1 MNSLERKITVDQVEE
16 MIYRDANGGT
26 VILKNGKNITI
37 NEHSSTD
44 LIDGSYKELIEALE
58 RRADLEWLQ
67 HQDWPAFDAPV
78 GVMKGVDLF
87 SGCGGISAGLW
98 EACRNIGVQLEMV
111 MACDL
116 FPAAKTSYVANFSPN
131 HFLDES
137 IEEYVNGGIGEK
149 KTEEERALKKLL
161 GSVDIVVGGPPCQGN
176 SNLNNHTRGID
187 PRNEL
192 YMRMIRFVEI
202 FKPKYV
208 LIENVRG
215 VVNAKQKV
223 VPRANAILEDMGYVV
238 DHGVIRGEEIG
249 IPQTRAR
256 HFTVAVKS
264 KDVNVD
270 FKTISAPTVSEPR
283 SVGWVI
289 EDLQNRTINSDLL
302 FYKTPRAT
310 KVNQDRM
317 DWFFEEGFEGER
329 YDLPNSMRPKC
340 QQGDHTYPAV
350 YGRMRWDK
358 PAPTLTT
365 GFGCNGRGRF
375 THPLEARVLSPHE
388 AARVQT
394 FPDFFDMKMINKRT
408 DLHTLIGNAVPPL
421 MARHVLSKLFQ
432 ITREGNL
439 AAQ

>member
-1 MNSLERKITVDQVEE
+1 MATKITLDEVEE
-16 MIYRDANGGT
+16 MVYHGSDGST
-26 VILKNGKNITI
+26 LILKNGKNITI
-37 NEHSSTD
+37 TD
-44 LIDGSYKELIEALE
+44 DSYKELLE
-58 RRADLEWLQ
+58 SFARRADLEWLQ
-67 HQDWPAFDAPV
+67 QEEWPSLEQPD
-78 GVMKGVDLF
+78 GTMKGVDLF

-98 EACRNIGVQLEMV
+98 EACRNIGINLEMV

-116 FPAAKTSYVANFSPN
+116 FPAAKESYVANFAPTY
-131 HFLDES
+131 FLDEP
-137 IEEYVNGGIGEK
+137 IENYVNGRIGDEL
-149 KTEEERALKKLL
+149 TDEEEELKAML
-161 GSVDIVVGGPPCQGN
+161 GNVDIVVGGPPCQGN
-176 SNLNNHTRGID
+176 SNLNNHTRGTD

-192 YMRMIRFVEI
+192 YMRMIRFVEV

-223 VPRANAILEDMGYVV
+223 VPRANAMLKDWGYVV
-238 DHGVIRGEEIG
+238 DHGVVKGQHVG

-264 KDVNVD
+264 DDVDID
-270 FKTISAPTVSEPR
+270 FKAISAPTVSEPR

-289 EDLQNRTINSDLL
+289 EDLQNKAMASDSI

-317 DWFFEEGFEGER
+317 DWFFEDGFEGKR
-329 YDLPNSMRPKC
+329 YNLPNHLRPKC

-350 YGRMRWDK
+350 YGRMRWDE

-388 AARVQT
+388 ASRVQT
-394 FPDFFDMKMINKRT
+394 FPDFFDMRMIKKRT

-421 MARHVLSKLFQ
+421 MARHVLSKLFNF
-432 ITREGNL
+432 TREGKL
-439 AAQ
+439 ARK

>member
-1 MNSLERKITVDQVEE
+1 MTKKITHREREE
-16 MIYRDANGGT
+16 IVHQLA
-26 VILKNGKNITI
+26 
-37 NEHSSTD
+37 
-44 LIDGSYKELIEALE
+44 DGSKLTRKKEREIIIEVESPAASKHTSSKNLAE
-58 RRADLEWLQ
+58 RHARQADLEWLQ
-67 HQDWPAFDAPV
+67 HEEWPNTDQAV
-78 GVMKGVDLF
+78 GTMNGVDLF
-87 SGCGGISAGLW
+87 SGCGGISVGLW
-98 EACRNIGVQLEMV
+98 EACRNIGVNLKMV

-116 FPAAKTSYVANFSPN
+116 FSAAKESYVANFAPT
-131 HFLDES
+131 HFLDQP
-137 IEEYVNGGIGEK
+137 IEDRVNGGIGDELTK
-149 KTEEERALKKLL
+149 EERDLKSML
-161 GSVDIVVGGPPCQGN
+161 GEVDIVVGGPPCQGN
-176 SNLNNHTRGID
+176 SNLNNHTRGTD

-223 VPRANAILEDMGYVV
+223 VPRANAILKDWGYVV
-238 DHGVIRGEEIG
+238 DHGVVKGQHVG

-264 KDVNVD
+264 DYVDVN
-270 FKTISAPTVSEPR
+270 FKAISAPTVPEPR
-283 SVGWVI
+283 PVGWVI
-289 EDLQNRTINSDLL
+289 DDLQDKPAPSDSI
-302 FYKTPRAT
+302 FYMPPRAT

-317 DWFFEEGFEGER
+317 DWFFEAGFENER
-329 YDLPNSMRPKC
+329 YNLPNHLRPKC

-394 FPDFFDMKMINKRT
+394 FPDFFDLKMIKKRT

-421 MARHVLSKLFQ
+421 MAKHVLSKLFE

-439 AAQ
+439 ANE

>member
-1 MNSLERKITVDQVEE
+1 MVYHGPDGSTLT
-16 MIYRDANGGT
+16 
-26 VILKNGKNITI
+26 LKNGKNINITVDS
-37 NEHSSTD
+37 H
-44 LIDGSYKELIEALE
+44 KELYESLT

-67 HQDWPAFDAPV
+67 QEEWPSLEQPDAT
-78 GVMKGVDLF
+78 MKGVDLF

-98 EACRNIGVQLEMV
+98 EACRNIGINLEMV

-116 FPAAKTSYVANFSPN
+116 FPAAKESYVANFAPTY
-131 HFLDES
+131 FLDQPIEDS
-137 IEEYVNGGIGEK
+137 VNGEIGHKLTIEEEDLKSMLGE
-149 KTEEERALKKLL
+149 
-161 GSVDIVVGGPPCQGN
+161 VDIVVGGPPCQGN
-176 SNLNNHTRGID
+176 SNLNNHTRGTD

-223 VPRANAILEDMGYVV
+223 VPRANAILKDWGYVV
-238 DHGVIRGEEIG
+238 DHGVVKGQHVG

-264 KDVNVD
+264 DDVHID
-270 FKTISAPTVSEPR
+270 FKAISAPTVSEPR

-289 EDLQNRTINSDLL
+289 EDLQHKAMTSDSI

-317 DWFFEEGFEGER
+317 DWFFEDGFEGER
-329 YDLPNSMRPKC
+329 YDLPNHLRPKC

-350 YGRMRWDK
+350 YGRMRWEE

-394 FPDFFDMKMINKRT
+394 FPDFFNMRMIKKRT

-421 MARHVLSKLFQ
+421 MARHVLSKLFNIAQ
-432 ITREGNL
+432 EGNL
-439 AAQ
+439 ARE